1 MPGDSVNSIGLL
13 DVQFGALDFGSEA
26 FDTNSTDPQSS
37 PQSTQ
42 SSQAQSQPS
51 PMSKYTTGGSGAG
64 LEGPPTSVPQSSMD
78 LDPFTAAGQK
88 AAALTQ
94 TLKVRCS

>member
-26 FDTNSTDPQSS
+26 FDTNSSEPQSS
-37 PQSTQ
+37 PQSVQQ
-42 SSQAQSQPS
+42 SSQTQSQQS
-51 PMSKYTTGGSGAG
+51 PMSKYSTGGSGPGMDGNQSA
-64 LEGPPTSVPQSSMD
+64 PQSSMD

-94 TLKVRCS
+94 TLKVRF